1 MLKLNLKK
9 SFQKDFDKLLLNGF
23 DDSVL
28 NKVILSLRKKEP
40 LDPQFKDHALKGKW
54 KPFRECHIKAD
65 ILLVYLVKDDEL
77 ISLRLG
83 SHSELFCKS
92 PAQLKRFKL
101 TAHQTTPSLGI
112 KFRVKTPPTRF
123 LLFTCPRVSRFSNT
137 LVCAFPCVSKPLHN
151 GGFQP
156 LF

>member
-28 NKVILSLRKKEP
+28 NKVILTLRKKEP
-40 LDPQFKDHALKGKW
+40 DPQFQDHALKGKR

-77 ISLRLG
+77 ILLRLG
-83 SHSELFCKS
+83 SHSELF
-92 PAQLKRFKL
+92 
-101 TAHQTTPSLGI
+101 
-112 KFRVKTPPTRF
+112 
-123 LLFTCPRVSRFSNT
+123 
-137 LVCAFPCVSKPLHN
+137 
-151 GGFQP
+151 
-156 LF
+156 

>member
-1 MLKLNLKK
+1 MKEKGLWVLKLNLKK

-28 NKVILSLRKKEP
+28 KEVILTLRKKEP

-77 ISLRLG
+77 ILLRLG

-92 PAQLKRFKL
+92 PTQFITLKPNRLNQLPPF
-101 TAHQTTPSLGI
+101 
-112 KFRVKTPPTRF
+112 FRGKI
-123 LLFTCPRVSRFSNT
+123 
-137 LVCAFPCVSKPLHN
+137 
-151 GGFQP
+151 
-156 LF
+156 

>member
-28 NKVILSLRKKEP
+28 KEVILTLRKKEP

-77 ISLRLG
+77 ILLRLG
-83 SHSELFCKS
+83 SHSELFCN
-92 PAQLKRFKL
+92 PPTPLKRLNESL
-101 TAHQTTPSLGI
+101 TNYPPFLGI
-112 KFRVKTPPTRF
+112 NLGLKHRLRFFR
-123 LLFTCPRVSRFSNT
+123 FTHPRVSRFLNT
-137 LVCAFPCVSKPLHN
+137 LVCAFLYASKPLHN